1 VILSAHRAGGTPEA
15 FLEIGNMVVSDIELL
30 LRGLPPTSCKPAQ
43 PETVS
48 RLRSKPV
55 IKS

>member
-1 VILSAHRAGGTPEA
+1 
-15 FLEIGNMVVSDIELL
+15 VVSDVELL

-55 IKS
+55 VKS